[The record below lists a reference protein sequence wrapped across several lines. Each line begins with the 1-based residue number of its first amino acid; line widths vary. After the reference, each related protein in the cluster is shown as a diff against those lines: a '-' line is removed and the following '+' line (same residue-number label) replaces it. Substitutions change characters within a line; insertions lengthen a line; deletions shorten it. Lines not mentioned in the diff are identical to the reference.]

1 MTTLKNFGMEMTIER
16 KHYLNLIKS
25 NIKLMIL
32 QSEDLISPKN
42 LGTFNQS
49 LGLALKIINIE
60 YNNNIIKI
68 EDELNEDNKS

>member
-16 KHYLNLIKS
+16 NLIKS